1 MISSFLARTSSET
14 ASQDRKRSVTAITGT
29 VLFGGTVILEQV
41 TSRSRTLTGFAM
53 MVLVVVEIVSLL
65 LESSLECFSGCLLA
79 LG

>member
-1 MISSFLARTSSET
+1 M
-14 ASQDRKRSVTAITGT
+14 
-29 VLFGGTVILEQV
+29 ILEQV

-53 MVLVVVEIVSLL
+53 MMILVVVKIISLL